1 MRRRTTRGTP
11 TPASAAQSTPDAAD
25 KSVPT
30 PPASPSQSPQNQSPA
45 PPCIRPA
52 QMNSNPLRGTRT
64 SNPPAPP
71 PAKPVPLPAHDR
83 EESGSTLPPDQ
94 SRARVAVRLHR
105 NAKPHPTATGEM
117 RRSFSRPAR
126 NRLPSKPPASP
137 QTPTA
142 GPPARSPPPSG
153 SSGGNTRPPD
163 ADRVGASR
171 SSTAHSCSSFVR
183 TLREVE
189 GPELDSHAIL
199 FLVPRGPRAPT
210 LHQRRHR
217 SEERCV
223 GK

>member
-94 SRARVAVRLHR
+94 SRARVAVRLR
-105 NAKPHPTATGEM
+105 KSAKPHPTAAGETP
-117 RRSFSRPAR
+117 RSSCRPAR
-126 NRLPSKPPASP
+126 NRLPSKPPAIP
-137 QTPTA
+137 KT
-142 GPPARSPPPSG
+142 PPAEPPE
-153 SSGGNTRPPD
+153 RLQPPT
-163 ADRVGASR
+163 GTS
-171 SSTAHSCSSFVR
+171 
-183 TLREVE
+183 
-189 GPELDSHAIL
+189 
-199 FLVPRGPRAPT
+199 
-210 LHQRRHR
+210 
-217 SEERCV
+217 
-223 GK
+223 